1 MMGKRLKDGPR
12 AAPLQKESD
21 SPLVSVLTPV
31 LDEERCLGDSIAH
44 MQAQTI
50 ADAEFLI
57 IDGGSSD
64 RTLEIASAAACAD
77 ARIRLLTNPS
87 RRTPNGLNIGLREAR
102 GTYVARMDAHTHYP
116 ATYLADGVARLQ
128 AGDVHW
134 ASGPALPIGTDAGS
148 RRTALALS
156 TRLGVGGASFRLLHP
171 GEVEVDSGFTGV
183 WEKSFLELLGGWD
196 EAWPVNQD
204 GEMAARVRELGCRIV
219 CLPSM
224 AAQYV
229 PRSSIRE
236 LAAQYWGY
244 GVYKAKTCKRHPAS
258 MRRSHVLP
266 PALLGV
272 GVAAIV
278 PTRHGK
284 VARLGLATYGALLGA
299 ASQRVARNS
308 PVLDRLGVMM
318 SLAVM
323 HTAWGTGFVVG
334 CWRFGVPWKALSQLV
349 RRK

>member
-1 MMGKRLKDGPR
+1 MASNRQRDDGSVASLRGGSSP
-12 AAPLQKESD
+12 
-21 SPLVSVLTPV
+21 PLVSVLTPV
-31 LDEERCLGDSIAH
+31 LNEERCLEDSIAH
-44 MQAQTI
+44 MQEQTI

-64 RTLEIASAAACAD
+64 MTVEIASAAARGD

-102 GTYVARMDAHTHYP
+102 GAYVARMDAHTRYP
-116 ATYLADGVARLQ
+116 ATYLADGIARLQ
-128 AGDVHW
+128 EGDVHW
-134 ASGPALPIGTDAGS
+134 ASGPQLPVGTDSGS

-156 TRLGVGGASFRLLHP
+156 TPLGVGGASFRLFHRD
-171 GEVEVDSGFTGV
+171 EVEVDSGFSGV
-183 WEKSFLELLGGWD
+183 WERTFLESLGGWD

-204 GEMAARVRELGCRIV
+204 GEMAARVRKLGCRIV
-219 CLPSM
+219 CIPSM

-266 PALLGV
+266 PALLCV

-284 VARLGLATYGALLGA
+284 VALLGLATYGALLGA

-308 PVLDRLGVMM
+308 PILDRLGVMM